1 MCLLTSSKVYT
12 ECGWVVLLLL
22 KPFNAGWWRIL
33 FASYFAHCLLPIPLR
48 AVWISQWT
56 GVDGSRT
63 DVETVALR
71 DVIRRRAGR
80 RLQEVVSLHQP
91 PKLARSL
98 VGTGNRFPTHVPL
111 YECEHACSK
120 TS

>member
-1 MCLLTSSKVYT
+1 MCLLKSSKLYT
-12 ECGWVVLLLL
+12 ECGLTVYTGCVAHCLECL
-22 KPFNAGWWRIL
+22 PV
-33 FASYFAHCLLPIPLR
+33 FAHHLLPIPLG